1 MRKLLAVVFLFFV
14 AACNN
19 SSDRAAEE
27 SAGVKTDSLTPQ
39 PVKEALPAYIHK
51 FTDTALE
58 RKVTGVLLKLPF
70 VKKSDAYIDS
80 ISGHKH
86 GIAFMLDNTKGDS
99 SISVLAGYNSEERFE
114 TYYHF
119 YVDPKTMDVT
129 IYDPLTNKTLTV
141 KEYLKRSK

>member
-1 MRKLLAVVFLFFV
+1 MRKWLAVVFLFSF
-14 AACNN
+14 AACTN
-19 SSDRAAEE
+19 SSDAPVEDSVA
-27 SAGVKTDSLTPQ
+27 VKKDSLPLQ

-58 RKVTGVLLKLPF
+58 RKVTALLLKLPF
-70 VKKSDAYIDS
+70 VKKSDTYIDS
-80 ISGHKH
+80 VSGHKH
-86 GIAFMLDNTKGDS
+86 GISFMLDNTKGDS

>member
-1 MRKLLAVVFLFFV
+1 MRKLLAVVLLFSV

-19 SSDRAAEE
+19 SNNAPAEE
-27 SAGVKTDSLTPQ
+27 NAAAKTDSLPPQ
-39 PVKEALPAYIHK
+39 PVKEELPAYIHK
-51 FTDTALE
+51 FADTAME
-58 RKVTGVLLKLPF
+58 RKVTAVLLKLPF

-86 GIAFMLDNTKGDS
+86 GISFMLDNTKGDS
-99 SISVLAGYNSEERFE
+99 VSVLAGYNSEERFE

-119 YVDPKTMDVT
+119 YVDPKTLGVT
-129 IYDPLTNKTLTV
+129 IYDPLTNNTLTV

>member
-1 MRKLLAVVFLFFV
+1 MRKLLAVFFLFFV

-19 SSDRAAEE
+19 SSDAPAEE
-27 SAGVKTDSLTPQ
+27 SAGVKTDSLPPQ

-58 RKVTGVLLKLPF
+58 RKVTALLLKLPF
-70 VKKSDAYIDS
+70 VKKSDTYIDS
-80 ISGHKH
+80 VSGHKH
-86 GIAFMLDNTKGDS
+86 GISFMLDNTKGDS

-119 YVDPKTMDVT
+119 YVDPKTMGVT

-141 KEYLKRSK
+141 KEYLKR